1 MYLIKCHQISTNP
14 INFQQISTNH
24 IKSHLIPPQDLKA
37 MTDRIRIFQIL
48 NEQIFATLE
57 KYLRQFELQ
66 QMQMFKQG
74 ASGGLPTTAS
84 LASVAVEQVVEF
96 DPPAAK
102 E

>member
-1 MYLIKCHQISTNP
+1 MYLIKCHQITLNL
-14 INFQQISTNH
+14 T
-24 IKSHLIPPQDLKA
+24 KSLFTPQDLKA

-74 ASGGLPTTAS
+74 ASGGQPTTTS